1 MTVPTPAPAGGC
13 GYRMP
18 DPICIKSHNSHTALL
33 YGQSY
38 SKLQVFRQRTLK
50 RGGSLCGRLER
61 IREWE
66 QQLSVVCP
74 GDLHTHL
81 LASASL
87 LLDEQVALPSTCAPF
102 TGV

>member
-18 DPICIKSHNSHTALL
+18 DPICMKSHNSHTALL

-50 RGGSLCGRLER
+50 RGGSLCGRLEWILER
-61 IREWE
+61 E
-66 QQLSVVCP
+66 QQLSVVFRA
-74 GDLHTHL
+74 DLHTYFI
-81 LASASL
+81 ASASL
-87 LLDEQVALPSTCAPF
+87 LLDEQTALPGTC
-102 TGV
+102 G